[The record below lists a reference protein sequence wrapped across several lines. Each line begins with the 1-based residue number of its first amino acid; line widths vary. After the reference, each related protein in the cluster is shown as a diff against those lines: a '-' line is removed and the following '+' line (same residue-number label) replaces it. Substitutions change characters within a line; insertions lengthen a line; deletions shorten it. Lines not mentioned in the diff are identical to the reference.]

1 MQLDE
6 AKEKFIQAW
15 GALGT
20 NWGITRTMAQI
31 HALLLI
37 SPESLSADEI
47 METLNISRGNAN
59 MNLRG
64 LIDWGLVSKEHK
76 AGERRDYFYAEKD
89 IWQVAQ
95 QVTLERRKR
104 ELKPV
109 SKVLEEV
116 KAVEGDPSDP
126 EVKTF
131 RESVESLHTIVNQAD
146 RFLEVLINSDRN
158 WFFNTLFK
166 LLSRKQQVGE

>member
-1 MQLDE
+1 MQIDE

-37 SPESLSADEI
+37 TPESLSADEI
-47 METLNISRGNAN
+47 MESLNISRGNAN

-95 QVTLERRKR
+95 QVILERRKR

-109 SKVLEEV
+109 AKVLEEI
-116 KAVEGDPSDP
+116 KHVEGDTEDP
-126 EVKTF
+126 EVQTF
-131 RESVESLHTIVNQAD
+131 KHSVENLSNIVNQAD
-146 RFLEVLINSDRN
+146 RFLEIVIKSERN
-158 WFFNTLFK
+158 WFFNMLFK
-166 LLSRKQQVGE
+166 MFNRSKKED

>member
-1 MQLDE
+1 MELDE

-31 HALLLI
+31 HALLLV
-37 SPESLSADEI
+37 SARSLSADEI
-47 METLNISRGNAN
+47 MEALNISRGNAN

-76 AGERRDYFYAEKD
+76 AGERREYFFAEKD
-89 IWQVAQ
+89 IWQVTQ
-95 QVTLERRKR
+95 QVVMERRKR

-109 SKVLEEV
+109 KKVLEEV
-116 KAVEGDPSDP
+116 KAVEADPQDP
-126 EVKTF
+126 DARAFLEAVNNMDN
-131 RESVESLHTIVNQAD
+131 IVGQAD
-146 RFLEVLINSDRN
+146 RFLEVVINSDRN
-158 WFFNTLFK
+158 RFFNMLFK
-166 LLSRKQQVGE
+166 VFSRRKESN

>member
-20 NWGITRTMAQI
+20 HWGITRTMAQI
-31 HALLLI
+31 HALLLV
-37 SPESLSADEI
+37 SPHSFSADEI

-64 LIDWGLVSKEHK
+64 LIDWGLVNKEHK
-76 AGERRDYFYAEKD
+76 AGERRDYFHAEKD

-95 QVTLERRKR
+95 QVILERRKR

-109 SKVLEEV
+109 SRVLQDV
-116 KAVEGDPSDP
+116 KQVEGDPNDP
-126 EVKTF
+126 EVKAF
-131 RESVESLHTIVNQAD
+131 LESIESLHAIVYQAD
-146 RFLEVLINSDRN
+146 RFLEVIINSDRHGFLN
-158 WFFNTLFK
+158 RLVK
-166 LLSRKQQVGE
+166 LMGSPKVEE